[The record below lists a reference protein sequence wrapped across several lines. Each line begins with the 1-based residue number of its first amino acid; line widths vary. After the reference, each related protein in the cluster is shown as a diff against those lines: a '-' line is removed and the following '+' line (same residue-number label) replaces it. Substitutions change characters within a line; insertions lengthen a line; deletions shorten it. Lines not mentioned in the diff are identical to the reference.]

1 MRKMILQF
9 STNYSCFGTNWIR
22 SARFSFWEKYYNTRC
37 GHCLSD
43 QAVTNRIP
51 PRYTTRV
58 AGISG
63 QAVTNDILQSA
74 KRNVL
79 QRASGTQAVGKQYPS
94 LIQAFIAMSYC
105 TGSKGHKRY
114 KRRPSPMQAF
124 ISMSYCAGSKG
135 HRRYKRR
142 PSSMQAFISMSYCAG
157 SKGHRRYKRRPS
169 PMQAF
174 IKATVRVQREHW
186 MIRDSYYTSF
196 AREG

>member
-1 MRKMILQF
+1 MILQF
-9 STNYSCFGTNWIR
+9 SSNYSCFGTNWIG
-22 SARFSFWEKYYNTRC
+22 SAINRFSFWEKYYNTRC

-58 AGISG
+58 AGITG

-79 QRASGTQAVGKQYPS
+79 QRAPGTQAVGKQYSS
-94 LIQAFIAMSYC
+94 LLQAFIALSYC

-114 KRRPSPMQAF
+114 KRRPCPMKAF
-124 ISMSYCAGSKG
+124 ISMSYCAE
-135 HRRYKRR
+135 
-142 PSSMQAFISMSYCAG
+142 

-186 MIRDSYYTSF
+186 MIRDSYHTSF